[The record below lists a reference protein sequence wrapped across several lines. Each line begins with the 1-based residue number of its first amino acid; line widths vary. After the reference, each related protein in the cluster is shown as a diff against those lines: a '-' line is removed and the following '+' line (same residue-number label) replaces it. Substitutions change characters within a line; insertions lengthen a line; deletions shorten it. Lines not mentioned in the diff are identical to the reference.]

1 MADYRHRL
9 SRYAEW
15 ASARGLLNLDE
26 PLGGLVTFFY
36 DGLPQECRMHL
47 LERDVIWNMEGVYGA
62 AVEWE
67 RRQAVARLA
76 QTTSATFAAT
86 TGFGGS
92 RAPSGPIPQPR
103 PPRTDTPTPPGSV
116 RPKQGRKLT
125 RQDAREKQGPS
136 RAVSQVPPSPG
147 ESLPVSKE
155 EEFECPGC
163 CSGCRE
169 VGHVHKDCPY
179 YDTRCMKC
187 GQTGHTSRHCSY
199 VHGHTDFDDFGDDA
213 AVNMVLMQETDLPE
227 DPRPLTPQ
235 ECAEYVES
243 LGAAPFWSELSDEG
257 KASCFQAEVVEEIPE
272 GRIPSCPSRSQ
283 AHHSGDDGRRDF
295 GQDSL

>member
-1 MADYRHRL
+1 MRDRIIQLQGPGLPVLQALDGLRVHGTDSETQTEDGLLPSSTSRSTTRKEVRFVGVNTAVPPPGLVPPAPHSPTVAWRPPTFPPPAMLQRQGSPVTAPASPSTPPPPVHLPPRPPLYQDSRDMADYRHRL

-103 PPRTDTPTPPGSV
+103 PPRTDTPAPPGSV

-125 RQDAREKQGPS
+125 RQDAGRSRDLLAPPLSPS
-136 RAVSQVPPSPG
+136 FSRRVS
-147 ESLPVSKE
+147 
-155 EEFECPGC
+155 F
-163 CSGCRE
+163 CS
-169 VGHVHKDCPY
+169 
-179 YDTRCMKC
+179 
-187 GQTGHTSRHCSY
+187 Q
-199 VHGHTDFDDFGDDA
+199 
-213 AVNMVLMQETDLPE
+213 
-227 DPRPLTPQ
+227 
-235 ECAEYVES
+235 
-243 LGAAPFWSELSDEG
+243 
-257 KASCFQAEVVEEIPE
+257 E
-272 GRIPSCPSRSQ
+272 GRI
-283 AHHSGDDGRRDF
+283 
-295 GQDSL
+295 